1 MRMFQ
6 KIKKPSLRT
15 SLNIIL
21 VIQSSVF
28 IYREIETEQKFKT
41 QAIELDNIKTLA
53 QSAISTGIEAQDT
66 ADQAKT
72 NAEEAQGTADEAQ
85 SASIQAQYSAD
96 DAQDQTEQNSFE
108 VAEAQDTADQA
119 KDEAETAQLTVGVY

>member
-1 MRMFQ
+1 MRMFK

-15 SLNIIL
+15 SLIIIL
-21 VIQSSVF
+21 VIQSSIF

-41 QAIELDNIKTLA
+41 QAIELGQIKTLA

-85 SASIQAQYSAD
+85 YSAD

-108 VAEAQDTADQA
+108 VAEAQDTAEQA
-119 KDEAETAQLTVGVY
+119 KDEAETAQLAVGVY